1 MLNILKGEWL
11 MLEKVKLF
19 FTQVASEARK
29 ITWLSKSETV
39 SSSIVVFVVV
49 AIASL
54 FFMLIDFGA
63 YKIVNVLL
71 NIGI

>member
-1 MLNILKGEWL
+1 MYSNGELL

-19 FTQVASEARK
+19 FAQVVSEARK
-29 ITWLSKSETV
+29 ITWLSRSETIT
-39 SSSIVVFVVV
+39 SSIVVFVVV

-71 NIGI
+71 NIGT

>member
-1 MLNILKGEWL
+1 

-19 FTQVASEARK
+19 FAQVVSEARK
-29 ITWLSKSETV
+29 ITWLSRSETIT
-39 SSSIVVFVVV
+39 SSIVVFVVV

-71 NIGI
+71 NIGT